1 MSHTPKSR
9 QSQPSQL
16 NAKANSKTN
25 SNKVSNSNSP
35 PGDRHLARGDSEFEQ
50 YPEAQGEDV
59 KERPQPADEPTGGS
73 DGGIS
78 QGELLDMMR
87 RTIERLEQDGTTRG
101 DLKIL
106 SRSLRE
112 LRYAFKVFQPYRR
125 HRKVTVF
132 GSARTKPEH
141 PAYQQAVDFSRAMA
155 KHHWMIITGAGG
167 GIMEAGHVGAG
178 REQSMGLNIML
189 PFEQSANPIIEGDPK
204 LVTMKFFFTRKLM
217 FVKECSAVVS
227 LPGGFGTLDETAE
240 TLTLLQTGKQTML
253 PVVLLDQPGGD
264 FWRHFGEFV
273 DKTLLSDGMISP
285 EDKSLY
291 TITDS
296 VDEAVEE
303 VLKFYR
309 VYHSMRYVGDTLVLR
324 ISRPLSDADLADLND
339 RFADILVEGKIEQ
352 VPALAEEANEPELAS
367 LPRIKMRFDRKHL
380 AKLRQLIDAINETC
394 PTCVVSPMSF
404 NE

>member
-1 MSHTPKSR
+1 MSQTPSNRKTQA
-9 QSQPSQL
+9 QSAESL
-16 NAKANSKTN
+16 
-25 SNKVSNSNSP
+25 P
-35 PGDRHLARGDSEFEQ
+35 PGSHRPTGQTPADDSAAVSQQTASSGGDFEQ

-59 KERPQPADEPTGGS
+59 KERPQPADEPTSGS
-73 DGGIS
+73 E
-78 QGELLDMMR
+78 GELAQSDLLEMMQ
-87 RTIERLEQDGTTRG
+87 RTIQRLEKDGTTRG

-125 HRKVTVF
+125 RRKVTVF

-141 PAYQQAVDFSRAMA
+141 PAYQQAVEFGRAMA
-155 KHHWMIITGAGG
+155 RHHWMIITGAGG

-178 REQSMGLNIML
+178 RELSMGLNIML
-189 PFEQSANPIIEGDPK
+189 PFEQSANPVIEGDPK

-240 TLTLLQTGKQTML
+240 VLTLLQTGKQTML

-264 FWRHFGEFV
+264 FWSHFGEFV
-273 DKTLLSDGMISP
+273 DNTLLKDGMISP
-285 EDKSLY
+285 EDRSLY

-296 VDEAVEE
+296 VDAAVEE

-309 VYHSMRYVGDTLVLR
+309 VYHSLRYVGDTLVLR
-324 ISRPLSDADLADLND
+324 ICQPLNDEVLAGLND
-339 RFADILVEGKIEQ
+339 RFAEILVEGKIEQ
-352 VPALAEEANEPELAS
+352 VAALPEEANEPELAK

-380 AKLRQLIDAINETC
+380 AKLRQLIDVINETC
-394 PTCVVSPMSF
+394 PTCEVDATHC
-404 NE
+404 